1 MNYWEK
7 RRAKD
12 MYVAMESAEDA
23 VREIAD
29 IYAKA
34 SRELNYQITK
44 IYERYRDKYHLKDE
58 DAEKLLNVIK
68 DATDINEL
76 KRGLQDLKG
85 AEAKELLKEIESPAY
100 RARIERLQNLQ
111 QEIDRK
117 MQDVYQQE
125 KQVHT
130 THYVNQYNNAY
141 YREIYD
147 LKKRTGMD
155 FSYSYVDEKELNRI
169 LSADWSGQNYSKRIW
184 GNTQGLAREL
194 KEQMALAYLTG
205 KAESDIARELTKKYA
220 TAAAN
225 ARRLVRTESAYM
237 SGQAQAAADRD
248 AGVDK
253 YRILATLDLRTSDK
267 CREMDGKVFT
277 YDDMDVG
284 VNYPPFHPYCRTT
297 VLSVLDDEDLSAL
310 KRRSRD
316 PVTGEVKMFPGDIA
330 YQKWYENEVAHN
342 PDALFAERVEKH
354 RLRDMRQ
361 YEQYKAVLSKK
372 AVGTISDFRE
382 VKYKNHDKYTDL
394 KMDYRKINKYNSIIQ
409 SENVITDMLK
419 TTAENLK
426 INMAGLEHRKKS
438 KSSFLRKINKDTDGS
453 RDAKVVKDALDSI
466 GDVLRYTYVAEPG
479 DLVAAFENAINQLE
493 AKGYHFI
500 KVKNTWRKNAVYR
513 GINCTV
519 EAPDGC
525 HTKFELQFH
534 TPESLELKE
543 GKLHK
548 LYEEARDTNTPLE
561 RKRELNRQM
570 VELSNALDFPKNIDK
585 IKSRG

>member
-23 VREIAD
+23 AREIAD

-58 DAEKLLNVIK
+58 EAEKLLNVIK

-85 AEAKELLKEIESPAY
+85 AEAKELLKEVESPAY

-117 MQDVYQQE
+117 MRDVYQQE

-205 KAESDIARELTKKYA
+205 KAESDIACELTKKYA

-248 AGVDK
+248 AGIDK

-267 CREMDGKVFT
+267 CREMDGKVFA
-277 YDDMDVG
+277 YDDMEVG

-316 PVTGEVKMFPGDIA
+316 PVTGEVKTFKGDVT
-330 YQKWYENEVAHN
+330 YRQWYEKEVAGN
-342 PDALFAERVEKH
+342 QKAQVAEKAVKNRGADLKQYKLYKAQLGKREAGNTFADFQEMKYNKLEKWEDLKGFAKYMRKYPDSGRSYYNI
-354 RLRDMRQ
+354 LRDLKEEGIQQGVSLPAKPKRAYILPEGKKDPNHIMKRMLERNITDDDIRSYVDNAKVMFSQWGGQRQ
-361 YEQYKAVLSKK
+361 MFITEDGVAVLTKSGEDWIFKTAWSK
-372 AVGTISDFRE
+372 ADFDE
-382 VKYKNHDKYTDL
+382 ET
-394 KMDYRKINKYNSIIQ
+394 
-409 SENVITDMLK
+409 
-419 TTAENLK
+419 LK
-426 INMAGLEHRKKS
+426 ILEVM
-438 KSSFLRKINKDTDGS
+438 S
-453 RDAKVVKDALDSI
+453 R
-466 GDVLRYTYVAEPG
+466 Y
-479 DLVAAFENAINQLE
+479 
-493 AKGYHFI
+493 
-500 KVKNTWRKNAVYR
+500 
-513 GINCTV
+513 
-519 EAPDGC
+519 
-525 HTKFELQFH
+525 
-534 TPESLELKE
+534 
-543 GKLHK
+543 GK
-548 LYEEARDTNTPLE
+548 
-561 RKRELNRQM
+561 
-570 VELSNALDFPKNIDK
+570 
-585 IKSRG
+585 

>member
-23 VREIAD
+23 AREIAD

-85 AEAKELLKEIESPAY
+85 AEARELLKEIESPAY

-117 MQDVYQQE
+117 MRDVYQQE

-237 SGQAQAAADRD
+237 SGQAQAAADRG
-248 AGVDK
+248 AGIDK

-267 CREMDGKVFT
+267 CREMDGKVFA
-277 YDDMDVG
+277 YDDMEVG

-316 PVTGEVKMFPGDIA
+316 PVTGEVKMFSGDIA

-342 PDALFAERVEKH
+342 PKAQFAEQVEKH
-354 RLRDMRQ
+354 RGADIKQ
-361 YEQYKAVLSKK
+361 YEKYMRIFGTKK
-372 AVGTISDFRE
+372 LGGSIDGFRE
-382 VKYKNHDKYTDL
+382 IKYNKVEKWETIKAGKQDAINNLSEDKIIRLNGMLGNQETRLWY
-394 KMDYRKINKYNSIIQ
+394 KHMDEQIPELIKDIKGLEEQAKAAHSLRNKYRTQ
-409 SENVITDMLK
+409 
-419 TTAENLK
+419 
-426 INMAGLEHRKKS
+426 
-438 KSSFLRKINKDTDGS
+438 
-453 RDAKVVKDALDSI
+453 
-466 GDVLRYTYVAEPG
+466 
-479 DLVAAFENAINQLE
+479 
-493 AKGYHFI
+493 
-500 KVKNTWRKNAVYR
+500 
-513 GINCTV
+513 
-519 EAPDGC
+519 
-525 HTKFELQFH
+525 
-534 TPESLELKE
+534 
-543 GKLHK
+543 
-548 LYEEARDTNTPLE
+548 ARDLMKDQKTRAILDKEHPNFTWDEILEKKRLKYGLTRDDAYRDIIRSSTTTNKEYDEKAGVKP
-561 RKRELNRQM
+561 
-570 VELSNALDFPKNIDK
+570 
-585 IKSRG
+585 